1 MSVKSLSIVAA
12 AALALCAGTA
22 QAATQN
28 AFANGGFEDA
38 AVAAGQFAQGWRGT
52 NGPTPGN
59 RTMDEARTGSWS
71 ALMRVVDP
79 GFGGSGIVQNSVDD
93 GGLLALDPSNWG
105 TSPTLSFWAK
115 GNASI
120 TGNVNY
126 SLRYL
131 DSVGNILNPVVNTSF
146 QGSINQNTWTE
157 ITKAGVV
164 IPVNTTAVFLEMT
177 LATGPTGPT
186 TNLDGSF
193 TDYGQARV
201 YIDDISLT
209 VAAIPEP
216 STYALML
223 AGLAGVGFLARR
235 RRA

>member
-1 MSVKSLSIVAA
+1 MSVKSLSMVAA
-12 AALALCAGTA
+12 AALAMCCGAA

-28 AFANGGFEDA
+28 AFANGSFEDA
-38 AVAAGQFAQGWRGT
+38 ASVAGQFAQGWRGT

-59 RTMDEARTGSWS
+59 RTMDEAHTGSWS
-71 ALMRVVDP
+71 AVMRVVDP

-93 GGLLALDPSNWG
+93 GGLLPLDPSNWG
-105 TSPTLSFWAK
+105 TAPTLSFWAK

-146 QGSINQNTWTE
+146 QGSINESTWTE
-157 ITKAGVV
+157 ITKAGVT

-186 TNLDGSF
+186 VNPDGSF

-201 YIDDISLT
+201 YIDDVQLGVT
-209 VAAIPEP
+209 AVPEP
-216 STYALML
+216 TTYALML
-223 AGLAGVGFLARR
+223 LGLAGVGAIVRR